1 MNNSSPPTHLIVGA
15 SKGIGHTLLESSSQL
30 HSTYALSRSRP
41 ISIPDSCTWVEGDA
55 SDPASYSD
63 RMPPQ
68 IDALTFCPGDIILGS
83 IRKLTTDEILKAF
96 TSSVLDAFV
105 LVKALLPRLRSSSLV
120 FISTVA
126 ARSGLP
132 NHCAISTAKSALQG
146 FALSLSADLAPRT
159 RVNVVAPTL
168 TPTENGLSLVG
179 GEKAVPVIEKR
190 HPLKRLPAVSE
201 VCDTINYLHSPSAQS
216 ITGQV
221 ISIDSGLSALRLND
235 S

>member
-1 MNNSSPPTHLIVGA
+1 M
-15 SKGIGHTLLESSSQL
+15 LERDRT
-30 HSTYALSRSRP
+30 HSTGVFFTTPFDLCFITLRP
-41 ISIPDSCTWVEGDA
+41 ISILILALAEGDA

-63 RMPPQ
+63 RMLPQ
-68 IDALTFCPGDIILGS
+68 INAPTFVWRYHFRLYQKAYHC
-83 IRKLTTDEILKAF
+83 EILKAF